1 MKKTGEEE
9 LGKVLMGNQ
18 APQPRRE
25 QIEKLKAEVLRQAV
39 RENLADLERA
49 SLPDRM
55 LRQIP
60 YVSFWVWAVQGMVLV
75 LTAAAL
81 KSDLAAVEPVL
92 VLGFAAPVLAL
103 LLAVDIV
110 RSWGSGMWEMEA
122 ACRHDLRQVTAMRM
136 CVVGA
141 VDLAVLGTEGLL
153 YRQQGGSLWEFGL
166 LAVVPFFLN
175 TSVYLWELNHFSRRC
190 SAYVL
195 GATGVVLN
203 LACISG
209 LGRIRAGMGDEYR
222 EWLPGA
228 ALGAAV
234 LFGGTTVYGAV
245 RLCRGLKNR
254 EGEDKGWSLE

>member
-103 LLAVDIV
+103 LLAD
-110 RSWGSGMWEMEA
+110 RKS
-122 ACRHDLRQVTAMRM
+122 
-136 CVVGA
+136 VV
-141 VDLAVLGTEGLL
+141 
-153 YRQQGGSLWEFGL
+153 
-166 LAVVPFFLN
+166 
-175 TSVYLWELNHFSRRC
+175 
-190 SAYVL
+190 
-195 GATGVVLN
+195 
-203 LACISG
+203 
-209 LGRIRAGMGDEYR
+209 
-222 EWLPGA
+222 
-228 ALGAAV
+228 
-234 LFGGTTVYGAV
+234 
-245 RLCRGLKNR
+245 
-254 EGEDKGWSLE
+254 